1 MALQANSTTSQRGI
15 PTKQLHQ
22 LAADFAGVQ
31 ARVSI
36 KSRIA
41 IGDGIAGETCNPA
54 CAVVEEPQCAERG
67 CGSHVEPVP
76 CACWYMDQITLLAE
90 DQQNFLVDME
100 TEQPLTFHEEANFVF
115 GMDVFRQ
122 EFAAERCPFGMVRVH
137 ADCIDRD
144 IALDGLDSV
153 DFIGIDA
160 ENFSLIGPSRQAS
173 AGRPLLKSDSASSQL
188 TLNGIRVDADALG
201 TRRLPSDRFALV
213 WKDAQTTHRPDP

>member
-1 MALQANSTTSQRGI
+1 
-15 PTKQLHQ
+15 
-22 LAADFAGVQ
+22 
-31 ARVSI
+31 
-36 KSRIA
+36 
-41 IGDGIAGETCNPA
+41 
-54 CAVVEEPQCAERG
+54 
-67 CGSHVEPVP
+67 
-76 CACWYMDQITLLAE
+76 MDQITLLAE
-90 DQQNFLVDME
+90 DQQDFLVDVQTKE
-100 TEQPLTFHEEANFVF
+100 SLPLHEEADFVV
-115 GMDVFRQ
+115 GMDMFRQ

-153 DFIGIDA
+153 DFIGIHA

-188 TLNGIRVDADALG
+188 TLNGIRVEADALG